1 MADGSPIRILH
12 ETGSEREDR
21 SLRDGCLNRPQRE
34 TGADIVSR
42 VGAQASAHVLE
53 KTVDRAEKREMVSFL
68 DEVFANSG
76 SVVVTQYS
84 GLTVA
89 EMTALRR
96 QTKEAGAKFK
106 VIKNRLAK
114 IALENTERSAAAPL
128 FVGPVGIAY
137 GYDPVAAPKALTEY
151 AKKNDKL
158 IIIGGLIGA
167 SLMDEKGV
175 EALAKMPPIEEMRSK
190 LLGCMLQPASNL
202 ARVLNQP
209 GEKLARQLNAPGQNL
224 LGVLSAQKAKLEA
237 AA

>member
-1 MADGSPIRILH
+1 M
-12 ETGSEREDR
+12 
-21 SLRDGCLNRPQRE
+21 
-34 TGADIVSR
+34 
-42 VGAQASAHVLE
+42 
-53 KTVDRAEKREMVSFL
+53 DRAEKREVVSFL

-76 SVVVTQYS
+76 SVVVAHYK

-89 EMTALRR
+89 EMTDLRR
-96 QTKEAGAKFK
+96 EMKNAGAQFK

-114 IALENTERSAAAPL
+114 IALENTDRTEAAPM
-128 FVGPVGIAY
+128 FTGPVGIAY
-137 GYDPVAAPKALTEY
+137 AEDPVAAPKVLTEY

-158 IIIGGLIGA
+158 VIIGGLIGPSA
-167 SLMDEKGV
+167 MDEKSV
-175 EALAKMPPIEEMRSK
+175 EALAKMPHIDELRSK

-224 LGVLSAQKAKLEA
+224 LGVLAAQKAKLDA

>member
-1 MADGSPIRILH
+1 M
-12 ETGSEREDR
+12 
-21 SLRDGCLNRPQRE
+21 
-34 TGADIVSR
+34 
-42 VGAQASAHVLE
+42 
-53 KTVDRAEKREMVSFL
+53 DRAEKKEMVSFL
-68 DEVFANSG
+68 DEVFTSSG
-76 SVVVTQYS
+76 SVVVTHYK

-89 EMTALRR
+89 EMTDLRR
-96 QTKEAGAKFK
+96 QMKEAGAKFR

-114 IALENTERSAAAPL
+114 IALENTERTAASPL

-137 GYDPVAAPKALTEY
+137 GEDPVAAPKVLTAY

-158 IIIGGLIGA
+158 IIIGGLIGTSA
-167 SLMDEKGV
+167 MDVKGV
-175 EALAKMPPIEEMRSK
+175 EALATMPSIEEMRSK

-224 LGVLSAQKAKLEA
+224 LGVLQAQKAKLEA

>member
-1 MADGSPIRILH
+1 M
-12 ETGSEREDR
+12 
-21 SLRDGCLNRPQRE
+21 
-34 TGADIVSR
+34 
-42 VGAQASAHVLE
+42 
-53 KTVDRAEKREMVSFL
+53 DRAEKRQMVSFL
-68 DEVFANSG
+68 DEVFTNAG

-84 GLTVA
+84 GLSVA
-89 EMTALRR
+89 QMTDLRR

-114 IALENTERSAAAPL
+114 IALENTERTSAASM

-137 GYDPVAAPKALTEY
+137 GDDPVAAPKALTSY

-158 IIIGGLIGA
+158 IIIGGLIGPMP
-167 SLMDEKGV
+167 MDKTGV
-175 EALAKMPPIEEMRSK
+175 EALATMAPIEELRSK
-190 LLGCMLQPASNL
+190 LLGCLLQPASNL

-224 LGVLSAQKAKLEA
+224 LGVLQAQRAKLEA